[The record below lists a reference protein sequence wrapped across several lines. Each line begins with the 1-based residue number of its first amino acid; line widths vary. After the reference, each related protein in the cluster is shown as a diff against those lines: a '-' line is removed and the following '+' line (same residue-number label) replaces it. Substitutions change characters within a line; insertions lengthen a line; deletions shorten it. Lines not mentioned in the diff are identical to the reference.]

1 MSSSQLDLHLS
12 HKPNT
17 IKAVVS
23 IYGVFDW
30 GLSDSED
37 SKRFRKF
44 LSSVITKT
52 PEEDYPDQFK
62 HGSPAY
68 WWGKI
73 ELYRALAQFKNL
85 SLSCLRKKKGGAKG
99 HSDLNCSGDVR

>member
-1 MSSSQLDLHLS
+1 MASSELDLHLS
-12 HKPNT
+12 HKVNP

-30 GLSDSED
+30 GLSDSVE

-52 PEEDYPDQFK
+52 PEEDYPDQFR

-68 WWGKI
+68 WWGKK
-73 ELYRALAQFKNL
+73 KNFL
-85 SLSCLRKKKGGAKG
+85 
-99 HSDLNCSGDVR
+99 